1 MEDKFN
7 DYIEGLES
15 HKWVGV
21 SDLSEQFGVSERTV
35 FQWLKDGKI
44 KGVKWKGRRLIDSVS
59 VPYRTRLLQ
68 RKKQAKLEIKKSVN
82 ADFVGFSDKNQADI
96 AKAVENN
103 DTSIAYGI
111 FRR

>member
-7 DYIEGLES
+7 DYLDRLES

-21 SDLSEQFGVSERTV
+21 SDLSKQFGVSERTV

-59 VPYRTRLLQ
+59 V
-68 RKKQAKLEIKKSVN
+68 
-82 ADFVGFSDKNQADI
+82 VGFLMNRKMIQVNNIKNKEMVREIELKEFQ
-96 AKAVENN
+96 
-103 DTSIAYGI
+103 S
-111 FRR
+111 R

>member
-21 SDLSEQFGVSERTV
+21 SDLSKQFGVSERTV

-59 VPYRTRLLQ
+59 V
-68 RKKQAKLEIKKSVN
+68 
-82 ADFVGFSDKNQADI
+82 VGFLLNKKVIEVTNLKNKEMVREIELKQY
-96 AKAVENN
+96 KEL
-103 DTSIAYGI
+103 
-111 FRR
+111 